1 LRGRRDAALLALGFT
16 GAFCHS
22 ELVTLIADLVEVP
35 DGLSIVIKRSKTD
48 LEGQGQENA
57 VPRGCWIEPV
67 KLVQAWLQAAGIS
80 VLASSMRATFR
91 RAIQLNTWDRCWPP
105 QPSEEGNKIREA
117 PVAR

>member
-22 ELVTLIADLVEVP
+22 ELVALIAPDLVEVP
-35 DGLSIVIKRSKTD
+35 DGLRIV
-48 LEGQGQENA
+48 L
-57 VPRGCWIEPV
+57 
-67 KLVQAWLQAAGIS
+67 
-80 VLASSMRATFR
+80 TFR
-91 RAIQLNTWDRCWPP
+91 RAHQLNTWDRCWPP